1 LRAKRPPHVQADVT
15 VEVTAHGVKRDR
27 PAGTGPA
34 RAPGAGRLGE
44 WPAHRAGGRM
54 PRERETCRLRES
66 EQKAQ
71 RVGQGCCKAR
81 GNRAEK

>member
-1 LRAKRPPHVQADVT
+1 MRAKRPPHVQADVT

-54 PRERETCRLRES
+54 PREKRDLPSARIRAKGTAGGAGVL
-66 EQKAQ
+66 
-71 RVGQGCCKAR
+71 QGTR
-81 GNRAEK
+81 QQG